1 MAVVALC
8 CTCSLLSSSMT
19 LLLTEGSRASS
30 SKAVR
35 QVEKHT
41 TQRAEDD
48 EGIRPL
54 KDKSVKDSAVETMGR
69 KNHKR
74 CVYYFFL
81 NLELPRATLFTIMVA
96 TSISNDNNV
105 HGISLVNQY
114 ICEFGGIRTPTLD
127 LKYIP

>member
-48 EGIRPL
+48 EGIRPI
-54 KDKSVKDSAVETMGR
+54 KIKSIKDSDAVERITDG
-69 KNHKR
+69 
-74 CVYYFFL
+74 VL
-81 NLELPRATLFTIMVA
+81 L
-96 TSISNDNNV
+96 SS
-105 HGISLVNQY
+105 
-114 ICEFGGIRTPTLD
+114 
-127 LKYIP
+127 KYII

>member
-19 LLLTEGSRASS
+19 LLLTEGSHRASS

-54 KDKSVKDSAVETMGR
+54 KDKSVKDSVLERIT
-69 KNHKR
+69 K
-74 CVYYFFL
+74 VVFTFFS
-81 NLELPRATLFTIMVA
+81 NSELPRATLFIIMGT
-96 TSISNDNNV
+96 TSISNDIV
-105 HGISLVNQY
+105 QKI
-114 ICEFGGIRTPTLD
+114 PTFCS
-127 LKYIP
+127 KKV

>member
-1 MAVVALC
+1 
-8 CTCSLLSSSMT
+8 MT

-48 EGIRPL
+48 EGIRTL
-54 KDKSVKDSAVETMGR
+54 KDKSIKDSAVERITKGAFII
-69 KNHKR
+69 
-74 CVYYFFL
+74 FFP
-81 NLELPRATLFTIMVA
+81 NSELPRATLFTIMVA
-96 TSISNDNNV
+96 TSISNDNV
-105 HGISLVNQY
+105 HGSSVVNQY
-114 ICEFGGIRTPTLD
+114 ICEFGGIRTTALE